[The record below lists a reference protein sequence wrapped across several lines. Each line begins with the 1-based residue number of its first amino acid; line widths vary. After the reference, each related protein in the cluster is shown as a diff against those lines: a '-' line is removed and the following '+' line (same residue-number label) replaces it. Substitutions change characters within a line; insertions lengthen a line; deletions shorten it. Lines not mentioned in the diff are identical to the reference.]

1 MRAWLAAGTPTLKD
15 VEPPLR
21 VTSARRQRE
30 EVSASCPSHTGREW
44 LGHYQS
50 RCCSEMQGNGPWYF
64 DFPSN
69 GGVGYVYK
77 PTGPLWA
84 GQTITLRFAIQ
95 GDGTLSPADPAD
107 APPTTVRLFIWRA
120 GDNGT
125 GAGQY
130 EFYRWW
136 SGVTQMPGAGEYTVQ
151 FPIDGRW
158 TSIFA
163 KSGDM
168 VPGSFAD
175 ALQNAGYVGFTMSGQ
190 YFAGHGV
197 RANGPARFVL
207 KEFSVN

>member
-1 MRAWLAAGTPTLKD
+1 PVTSPPGQPI
-15 VEPPLR
+15 PLR
-21 VTSARRQRE
+21 
-30 EVSASCPSHTGREW
+30 
-44 LGHYQS
+44 
-50 RCCSEMQGNGPWYF
+50 
-64 DFPSN
+64 FP
-69 GGVGYVYK
+69 
-77 PTGPLWA
+77 
-84 GQTITLRFAIQ
+84 IR
-95 GDGTLSPADPAD
+95 GDGTLSAADPAD
-107 APPTTVRLFIWRA
+107 VPPTTVRLFIWRA

-190 YFAGHGV
+190 Y
-197 RANGPARFVL
+197 
-207 KEFSVN
+207 